1 MFERRIKNLFLLSDD
16 KKITFFYSL
25 SKGLKTLLRMA
36 ESGDGMFFK
45 PTAKKPDF
53 GKEKMDKCSGLKL
66 FKAGKQYFLT
76 YEKNKKL
83 YGASSLNLT
92 KWELLGQLSGIK
104 SAGAMVPDYLY
115 DEDRVMYTGGKSVKI
130 AYSVDLKKWR
140 AEKFDLLKVRKGK
153 FDSDWIM
160 PAAAFIRDEGI
171 VLVYYAL
178 NSKKIFSV
186 GMALFNK
193 DNPEEL
199 LWRSEQAAYT
209 HAENEKINPISII
222 EFQRG
227 LIFYFE
233 NGDGNLLSASLPP
246 FGWWADKIP
255 AKDRLR
261 VKKYENN
268 PILGPRPG
276 NRWDSFGV
284 FNPTV
289 FTHDDKI
296 YILYRAIGD
305 DNISVVGLATSR
317 DGLTIEEQHEGP
329 IYIPREN
336 FEGGNL
342 SFNENEVPVFGS
354 GGGWGGCEDPK
365 IVKIGDRIYITY
377 VAFNG
382 WAEPNIALSSISVKN
397 FMARKWSAWKKPVLI
412 TNADI
417 KTKNPIAIKQSMADR
432 PGSKTAGDKNPAILP
447 EKVRGKYVIFHRL
460 WPNIVCDYVDSLNFD
475 GKNFLKGANIIPTRP
490 GMWDSKKIGIGG
502 SPLRIKEGWLLIYNG
517 VDKRDAGK
525 YKIGAMILDANDPA
539 KVLYRCRQPILEPEE
554 AYENHGHKYGVVFAG
569 GSTIKDGK
577 LFVYYGGSDKYC
589 CVATAD
595 LDEFI
600 NKLKHDETPKLSSVK
615 VIKS

>member
-1 MFERRIKNLFLLSDD
+1 MFERRIKNLFLLSDG
-16 KKITFFYSL
+16 KKISFFYAL
-25 SKGLKTLLRMA
+25 SKGLKNALRLA
-36 ESGDGMFFK
+36 ESPNGLFFK

-53 GKEKMDKCSGLKL
+53 GKEKIEKCSNHKL
-66 FKAGKQYFLT
+66 FKVGKQYLLT
-76 YEKNKKL
+76 YEKAGKT
-83 YGASSLNLT
+83 YGSSSLNLV
-92 KWELLGQLSGIK
+92 KWESLGQLSGLK
-104 SAGAMVPDYLY
+104 DCGAIVPDYLY

-171 VLVYYAL
+171 ILVYYAL
-178 NSKKIFSV
+178 HGKKNFSI

-199 LWRSEQAAYT
+199 LWRSDQAAYA
-209 HAENEKINPISII
+209 HAKGEKVTPISVI
-222 EFQRG
+222 EFQKG

-261 VKKYENN
+261 VKKHEKN

-289 FTHDDKI
+289 FMHEDKI

-317 DGLTIEEQHEGP
+317 DGITIDEQSDTP
-329 IYIPREN
+329 IYVPREG

-342 SFNENEVPVFGS
+342 SFNESEVPVFGS

-365 IVKIGDRIYITY
+365 IVKIGNRVYITY

-382 WAEPNIALSSISVKN
+382 WAEPNIAISSISLKN
-397 FMARKWSAWKKPVLI
+397 FLSKKWSAWTKPVLI

-417 KTKNPIAIKQSMADR
+417 KTKNPIAIKQNLADR

-447 EKVRGKYVIFHRL
+447 EKINGKYVIFHRL
-460 WPNIVCDYVDSLNFD
+460 WPNIVFDYVDSLNFD
-475 GKNFLKGANIIPTRP
+475 GKTFLRGQHIIPVRP

-525 YKIGAMILDANDPA
+525 YKIGAMILDAKNPA
-539 KVLYRCRQPILEPEE
+539 KILYRCRQPILEPEE

-569 GSTIKDGK
+569 GSAIKDGK
-577 LFVYYGGSDKYC
+577 LFVYYGGSDKYS

-595 LDEFI
+595 LNDFI
-600 NKLKHDETPKLSSVK
+600 KKLKSDETPKLKEVK
-615 VIKS
+615 VIES

>member
-25 SKGLKTLLRMA
+25 SKGLKNVLRMA
-36 ESGDGMFFK
+36 ESSDGMLFK
-45 PTAKKPDF
+45 PTTKKPTF
-53 GKEKMDKCSGLKL
+53 GKEKIDKSSGHKI
-66 FKAGKQYFLT
+66 FKVGKEYLLIH
-76 YEKNKKL
+76 ENNKKL
-83 YGASSLNLT
+83 YGSTTNDLI
-92 KWELLGQLSGIK
+92 KWKALGQLSGLK
-104 SAGAMVPDYLY
+104 TSGAIIPDYFY
-115 DEDRVMYTGGKSVKI
+115 DEDRVMYTGGKSIKV

-140 AEKFDLLKVRKGK
+140 TEKLDILKVRRGK

-171 VLVYYAL
+171 VLTYYAL
-178 NSKKIFSV
+178 NSKKVFSIGV
-186 GMALFNK
+186 ALLNK

-199 LWRSEQAAYT
+199 IWRSEHAAYT
-209 HAENEKINPISII
+209 HTDNSKINPLSII
-222 EFQRG
+222 EFHNG

-233 NGDGNLLSASLPP
+233 NGDGNLISASLPP
-246 FGWWADKIP
+246 FGWWADKVP
-255 AKDRLR
+255 AKERLK
-261 VKKYENN
+261 VKKYEKN
-268 PILGPRPG
+268 PILGPRPE

-289 FTHDDKI
+289 FTHEDKV
-296 YILYRAIGD
+296 YILYRAIGH

-317 DGLTIEEQHEGP
+317 DGLTIDEQHDSP
-329 IYIPREN
+329 IYVPREH

-342 SFNENEVPVFGS
+342 SFGENEVPVFGS

-365 IVKIGDRIYITY
+365 IVKIDDRIYITY

-382 WAEPNIALSSISVKN
+382 WAEPNIAISSISVKN
-397 FMARKWSAWKKPVLI
+397 FMAKKWSTWTKPVLI
-412 TNADI
+412 TDASI
-417 KTKNPIAIKQSMADR
+417 KTKNPIAIKQSLADR
-432 PGSKTAGDKNPAILP
+432 PGSQTAGDKNPAILP
-447 EKVRGKYVIFHRL
+447 EKVNGKYVVFHRL
-460 WPNIVCDYVDSLNFD
+460 WPNIVFDYVDSLNFD
-475 GKNFLKGANIIPTRP
+475 GKTFLRGSNIIPTRP

-502 SPLRIKEGWLLIYNG
+502 SPLKIKEGWLLIYNG
-517 VDKRDAGK
+517 VDKKDAGK

-539 KVLYRCRQPILEPEE
+539 KVLYRCSHPILEPEE

-569 GSTIKDGK
+569 GSAIKDGK

-595 LDEFI
+595 LDDFI
-600 NKLKHDETPKLSSVK
+600 SKLKHDDTPKLKSVN